1 MNPDQI
7 DGLPEER
14 YDGPW
19 PRVYRPS
26 RKQRL
31 VMGATGAV
39 YIAGGLAAFGAAV
52 YLRSEK
58 KIAVG
63 IVILTVLGL
72 GALLC
77 GAYMIAWIR
86 GKRIL
91 LFENAIE
98 FVDLGFG
105 RRRLRRDEI
114 LGLRVIQL
122 QYGLMNVFFELREPG
137 RKPFKTDL
145 YCERDAVLDAWLA
158 AIPDLDVRDRERAA
172 QELLQRP
179 ELGSTEEERRRSLAT
194 AQSIARVATFV
205 AVATGAW
212 GMFYPRPLEAVIVTL
227 FALPLATAALLLGG
241 RGRYSGAGE
250 RNEVRP
256 SLLAPLFVPGMI
268 LLLRAIADVHA
279 IDWRL
284 PLFWA
289 ALGAF
294 PLTAL
299 VVIGDPTLRRRWF
312 GPLIVFLLLS
322 AHPWGAFQMA
332 TALLDRSAPERFR
345 VAVLDKHVTSGN
357 RGTTLELRLAAWG
370 PVPADLVLVSREV
383 YRAVEVGSTVCV
395 ALRPG
400 ALGVRWFLVQICDG
414 PEEQR
419 HSRTSEGAAPADA
432 APREADS
439 SPARGISFFHV
450 YRSDDQGLSWSLA
463 GRGLPSRGR
472 INALAIQGTTAYAGS
487 EDGLFISTDG
497 GQSWVERAISPASP
511 VHSFAVAGHRVFGGT
526 KKAGVFVTE
535 DAGNSWHQLSK
546 GLTNLNIRSLAVQ
559 GTVVYAGADAEGVF
573 VLPDGA
579 EAWAPLGR
587 NLPEGSQVF
596 DLAIKDTWV
605 YAALYSKGLY
615 RLAGGS
621 GSWQRVGDVRPL
633 RFIVHGESLLAGHNP
648 GGVYRSIDEGRT
660 WHLAGGL
667 TDGSPTWVLGDA
679 GSNVL
684 VGTSPEG
691 VSISHDAGASWRPSA
706 KGLPPGAAVVA
717 LAGDKSCVLAGVLTQ
732 EGR

>member
-7 DGLPEER
+7 EGLPEER

-31 VMGATGAV
+31 LMEVIGALC
-39 YIAGGLAAFGAAV
+39 IAGGLAALVA
-52 YLRSEK
+52 
-58 KIAVG
+58 
-63 IVILTVLGL
+63 
-72 GALLC
+72 ALLWRPGKNGAVLIVMMAAC
-77 GAYMIAWIR
+77 GLCFLLAGIYTIPWIR

-91 LFENAIE
+91 LFEDAIE
-98 FVDLGFG
+98 FVDLGYG
-105 RRRLRRDEI
+105 RRRLSRDEI

-122 QYGLMNVFFELREPG
+122 QYGFMNVFFELREPG
-137 RKPFKTDL
+137 RKPLKTDL

-158 AIPDLDVRDRERAA
+158 AIPNLDVRDRERAEE
-172 QELLQRP
+172 ELLQRT
-179 ELGSTEEERRRSLAT
+179 ELGRTEEERRRSLAT
-194 AQSIARVATFV
+194 AQSIARAAAFV
-205 AVATGAW
+205 AVATAAW
-212 GMFYPRPLEAVIVTL
+212 GMLYPRPYEAVIVAL

-241 RGRYSGAGE
+241 RGRYSVAGE

-256 SLLAPLFVPGMI
+256 SLLAPLFVPGMV
-268 LLLRAIADVHA
+268 LLLRALADVHA
-279 IDWRL
+279 VDWRL

-289 ALGAF
+289 ALGAV

-299 VVIGDPTLRRRWF
+299 VVIGDPTLGRRWF

-322 AHPWGAFQMA
+322 AHPWGTVQMA
-332 TALLDRSAPERFR
+332 NAHLDRSEPERFR

-383 YRAVEVGSTVCV
+383 YRAVEVGGTVCV

-400 ALGVRWFLVQICDG
+400 ALGVRWFLVQVCDES
-414 PEEQR
+414 EEQLA
-419 HSRTSEGAAPADA
+419 SRRTEGAAQADA
-432 APREADS
+432 APRETNPGPLQGVS
-439 SPARGISFFHV
+439 SFHV
-450 YRSDDQGLSWSLA
+450 YRSDDQGLSWGLV
-463 GRGLPSRGR
+463 GRGLPSSAR
-472 INALAIQGTTAYAGS
+472 INALAIDGTTAYAGS
-487 EDGLFISTDG
+487 EDGLFISKDG

-511 VHSFAVAGHRVFGGT
+511 VQSFAVAGHRVFGGT
-526 KKAGVFVTE
+526 KRAGVFVTE
-535 DAGNSWHQLSK
+535 DAGASWRQVSRGLS
-546 GLTNLNIRSLAVQ
+546 NLNVRSLAAR
-559 GTVVYAGADAEGVF
+559 GGVVYAGADAEGVF
-573 VLPDGA
+573 VLPEGA
-579 EAWAPLGR
+579 EAWAPFGR
-587 NLPEGSQVF
+587 DLPGGSQVF
-596 DLAIKDTWV
+596 DLAIKDAWV

-615 RLAGGS
+615 RLQGGG
-621 GSWQRVGDVRPL
+621 GSWQSVGDVRPL
-633 RFIVHGESLLAGHNP
+633 RFVVHGESLLAGHNP

-667 TDGSPTWVLGDA
+667 TERSPTWVLGGA

-691 VSISHDAGASWRPSA
+691 VAISHDAGASWQQSA

-717 LAGDKSCVLAGVLTQ
+717 LASDKACVLAGVVTQ
-732 EGR
+732 DGR